1 MDYASSLL
9 GLLPGG
15 RRTPGL
21 KELLA
26 SVGSYLPA
34 EQVTRIREAAEFGA
48 SAHKGQK
55 RLSGEPYIAHPV
67 AAASILADLHLDADT
82 IIAAILHDVI
92 EDTPTPKDQL
102 AERFG
107 AHVAELVDGVTKL
120 DQIKFKSREEA
131 QAESFRKM
139 LLAMVRDLRVIL
151 VKLADRTHNM
161 RTIEAMSPPRR
172 RAIARETLEIYAPI
186 AERLGLYNMKLE
198 LEDLGFQALYPR
210 RYLVLE
216 RALKKA
222 RGNQKEFLKK
232 IEQQLN
238 APLIKNGIPAR
249 VETREKHLYSIYN
262 KMRRKSAILNEI
274 VDVYGIRVIVDKPD
288 TCYRALGVVHSVF
301 KPMPGRFK
309 DYIAIP
315 RVNGYQSL
323 HTTLFGPNAVPIEVQ
338 IRTEDMHR
346 VAEAGIAAHWKYK
359 SGESAGADSM
369 QQARTREWLSN
380 LVELQEDGSSEEFLE
395 SVKVDL
401 FPDKVYV
408 FTPKGTIL
416 RLPSG
421 ATVVDFAY
429 SVHTDI
435 GNRCVAAKVDRRLTP
450 LRTVLRNGQTVEIIT
465 AKGAMPNPSWVNFVV
480 TAKARNAIRHY
491 LKSLR
496 RTEAIALGQ
505 RLLNQALGEFR
516 VSLDDVNPDLQRA
529 ALGELGMKD
538 LDELYEKI
546 GLGERL
552 APLVARRLLPAQGPA
567 QSEAKN
573 DVAEDGNAIAAP
585 APLAIAGT
593 EGLLVTYARC
603 CFPIPYD
610 PIFAFLSAGRGVV
623 IHRENCVNVE
633 DYRKHPEKWL
643 PVTWQTSPD
652 REFSSEIRVYVANR
666 TGVLAAVAAAIA
678 STETNIDHVSIDEQD
693 SDASILT
700 FELRVRDRKH
710 LAYIVRVIRRMPDVV
725 RVTRTIAAH
734 SPNRNRGDTTVR
746 GELEA
751 DGSDQADEN
760 PE

>member
-21 KELLA
+21 KELLS
-26 SVGSYLPA
+26 SVETYLPP
-34 EQVTRIREAAEFGA
+34 EQVARIREAAEFGA

-67 AAASILADLHLDADT
+67 AAAAILADLRMDADT
-82 IIAAILHDVI
+82 IVAAILHDVI

-102 AERFG
+102 AARFG
-107 AHVAELVDGVTKL
+107 ADVAELVDAVTKL

-161 RTIEAMSPPRR
+161 RTIDAMTPPRR
-172 RAIARETLEIYAPI
+172 RAIARETLDIYAPI
-186 AERLGLYNMKLE
+186 AERLGLYRIKLE
-198 LEDLGFQALYPR
+198 LEDLGFWALYPQ
-210 RYLVLE
+210 RYRVLE
-216 RALKKA
+216 RALKRA

-232 IEQQLN
+232 IEQQLQ
-238 APLIKNGIPAR
+238 AALLKSDIAAT
-249 VETREKHLYSIYN
+249 VETREKHLYSIYK
-262 KMRRKSAILNEI
+262 KMRRKRATLNEI
-274 VDVYGIRVIVDKPD
+274 VDVYGLRIVVNSPD
-288 TCYRALGVVHSVF
+288 TSYRALGVVHSIF

-323 HTTLFGPNAVPIEVQ
+323 HTTLFGPNGVPIEVQ

-346 VAEAGIAAHWKYK
+346 VAESGIASHWRYK
-359 SGESAGADSM
+359 TGDGEDSV
-369 QQARTREWLSN
+369 QQVRAREWLSN
-380 LVELQEDGSSEEFLE
+380 LVELQEGGTSSEEFLE

-408 FTPKGTIL
+408 FTPRGEIL

-429 SVHTDI
+429 AVHTDI

-480 TAKARNAIRHY
+480 SAKARSAIRHY

-496 RTEAIALGQ
+496 RTEAIGLGQ
-505 RLLNQALGEFR
+505 RLINQALGESSS
-516 VSLDDVNPDLQRA
+516 SLEEVTPEALA
-529 ALGELGMKD
+529 ATIGELGMKD
-538 LDELYEKI
+538 VDELYEKV

-552 APLVARRLLPAQGPA
+552 APLVASRLTPAA
-567 QSEAKN
+567 TT
-573 DVAEDGNAIAAP
+573 AEGGSAAP

-593 EGLLVTYARC
+593 EGLLVSYARC

-610 PIFAFLSAGRGVV
+610 PIFAFLSSGRGVV

-633 DYRKHPEKWL
+633 
-643 PVTWQTSPD
+643 
-652 REFSSEIRVYVANR
+652 
-666 TGVLAAVAAAIA
+666 
-678 STETNIDHVSIDEQD
+678 
-693 SDASILT
+693 
-700 FELRVRDRKH
+700 
-710 LAYIVRVIRRMPDVV
+710 
-725 RVTRTIAAH
+725 
-734 SPNRNRGDTTVR
+734 
-746 GELEA
+746 
-751 DGSDQADEN
+751 
-760 PE
+760 